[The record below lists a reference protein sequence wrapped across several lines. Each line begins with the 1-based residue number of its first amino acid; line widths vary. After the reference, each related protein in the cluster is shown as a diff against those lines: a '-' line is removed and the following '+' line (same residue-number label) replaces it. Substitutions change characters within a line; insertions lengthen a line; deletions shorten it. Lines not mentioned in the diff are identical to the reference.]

1 MKKVGII
8 GGGASGLTAALYAHR
23 NGASVTVFE
32 RKDRVGKKIL
42 VTGNGRCNF
51 TNEYM
56 KPECYYTD
64 DTDFVGKV
72 LSEYSKDDL
81 CLFFM
86 GLGLLIKEKNGYYY
100 PACEQ
105 ASAVLDVIRNALDE
119 TDVEIKTESLV
130 TEVKKNKSGFSVK
143 TESGETFSFDKI
155 IIATGGKAG
164 IGTKEQANGYDLLKS
179 LGHKIGKLYPALTQM
194 KCEGL
199 NFKGLAGVRSDCEM
213 YVFSDENLIMQQA
226 GEVLFT
232 DNGLSG
238 IVSFQV
244 SHCVAEL
251 LDNKKD
257 VNILM
262 NLLPGFDEESLKNF
276 VISKILLHENSTVE
290 NFFTGFLNK
299 KLNVEIIKRNG
310 LKPSARVCDYD
321 RDTIINAVLSMQE
334 ILVKAVGVNGFDKA
348 QVTGGGVPTAE
359 LSDTLE
365 SKICE
370 GLYITGELMDVDGIC
385 GGYNLQWAF
394 STGAIAG
401 KNAATK

>member
-64 DTDFVGKV
+64 DTYFVGKV

-257 VNILM
+257 VSILM

-334 ILVKAVGVNGFDKA
+334 VLVKAVGVNGFDKA

-401 KNAATK
+401 ENAATK